1 MDYILLLAVI
11 LLFLSFCWL
20 AKKFHDVE
28 PLTQELAASRAENQ
42 RLQKELALTRSELEK
57 TRVSLDSCTT
67 ALNEQ

>member
-1 MDYILLLAVI
+1 MDLILIVVCLLLFFA
-11 LLFLSFCWL
+11 FCWL

-57 TRVSLDSCTT
+57 TRVSLDSCTI